1 MRQEIF
7 RRALGGGDAADADAP
22 AIANATVRALRLLL
36 AELDPLVGERAV
48 LALYS
53 RSLHLT
59 RSTLPWLTAT
69 QDAAQAEALNALHE
83 KLAAR
88 APLEA
93 RAASQAL
100 MLAFAGLLISL
111 IGEPLTDRLLLSAWG
126 GAASGEPAQEKP
138 L

>member
-7 RRALGGGDAADADAP
+7 RRALGDGDAADADAP
-22 AIANATVRALRLLL
+22 AIAAATVRALRLLL
-36 AELDPLVGERAV
+36 AELEPLVGERAV

-59 RSTLPWLTAT
+59 RSTLPWLNAT
-69 QDAAQAEALNALHE
+69 QHAAQAEALNALHD

-93 RAASQAL
+93 REAGQAL
-100 MLAFAGLLISL
+100 LLAFAGLLISL

-126 GAASGEPAQEKP
+126 GPAPGEPVQEEP

>member
-1 MRQEIF
+1 MHQEIF
-7 RRALGGGDAADADAP
+7 GRALGDGDAVAADAP
-22 AIANATVRALRLLL
+22 AIANATVRALRMMMADL
-36 AELDPLVGERAV
+36 EPLVGERAV

-59 RSTLPWLTAT
+59 RSTLPWLGAT

-100 MLAFAGLLISL
+100 MHAFAGLLISL
-111 IGEPLTDRLLLSAWG
+111 IGEPLTDRILLSAWG
-126 GAASGEPAQEKP
+126 GAASGEPAQEKTP
-138 L
+138 